1 MADDETY
8 AAIYARVSTDDQNVD
23 RQLAEARDELFDRF
37 GVSGIDEYPEV
48 VSGTTTADGREVYN
62 ELLDDI
68 ESGMFDVVAVHEI
81 SRLSRLG
88 STEIHRF
95 IQHCL
100 ENDTGVV
107 ALDVGLEIHVDDNE
121 LQQTIYTMIARLM
134 GDLAEIEHT
143 QKMQRI
149 ESGIRAAQ
157 EAGKWTGRPPRGFT
171 VGEEG
176 HLCVDAEEY
185 LHTREALARAE
196 RGEPFAEVAEKTG
209 VPESTLRSLHNDRRE
224 LYLAGE
230 TDDERVDAALQAVRP
245 IDDLRGEEVDV
256 QAILDRLDRLENEVG
271 LK

>member
-1 MADDETY
+1 MSET

-23 RQLAEARDELFDRF
+23 RQLAEAREELTGRF
-37 GVSGIDEYPEV
+37 GVDAVEEYPEV

-62 ELLDDI
+62 NLLDEI
-68 ESGMFDVVAVHEI
+68 EAGTFDLVAVHEI

-157 EAGKWTGRPPRGFT
+157 EAGKWTGRPPRGFR
-171 VGEEG
+171 VGDGG
-176 HLCVDAEEY
+176 HLHVDPEEY
-185 LHTREALARAE
+185 LHTREALARVG

-209 VPESTLRSLHNDRRE
+209 VPESTLRSLHNDRRG

-230 TDDERVDAALQAVRP
+230 ANDDRVDAALSAIRP
-245 IDDLRGEEVDV
+245 LDDLRGEEVGV
-256 QAILDRLDRLENEVG
+256 QMILDRLERLENEVG
-271 LK
+271 VE